1 MKFNCRYMQEGGAV
15 PAEQAPAQGGAEDQ
29 MMQLAQQL
37 AQSLLEQVGDP
48 QAALAVLQAA
58 AEMIQQAAGAGA
70 PAEPTFQKKGGVI
83 MRCGGKAKKAS
94 K

>member
-1 MKFNCRYMQEGGAV
+1 MIFKYQQGGEMAA
-15 PAEQAPAQGGAEDQ
+15 PEQAPAQGGAEDQ

-48 QAALAVLQAA
+48 QAALAILQAA

-70 PAEPTFQKKGGVI
+70 PAEPTFQKRGGVI